1 MTVWSGQTCR
11 TQEPPGLAQTPAR
24 VGDLAAGADKRSAD
38 ARAAFRR
45 AVKQY
50 KSGRARQLFPMR
62 SGTVAVHNIFN
73 QFPYEDEPNFVENAK
88 EELADEFYNDLESE
102 LALAAVQLDWLAPL
116 VKERKAAAPAG
127 AE

>member
-1 MTVWSGQTCR
+1 
-11 TQEPPGLAQTPAR
+11 
-24 VGDLAAGADKRSAD
+24 
-38 ARAAFRR
+38 
-45 AVKQY
+45 
-50 KSGRARQLFPMR
+50 MR

-73 QFPYEDEPNFVENAK
+73 QFPYEDEANFVENAK
-88 EELADEFYNDLESE
+88 EELADEFYNDLEAE